1 MLEPG
6 QTGTAL
12 APKAGDVYFLK
23 EVPEAFLH
31 NRIQY
36 IYDWSKDYEIEQL
49 FSMTAVDDALYTTV
63 GFDMVV
69 IVEDV
74 NGDTKVAKLCGYYTF
89 NQHNDASQTE
99 VIKATSFAG
108 VPNGYVGVYDDGTAK
123 FIPIDT
129 STQFVVTP
137 CWTTLD
143 GVKVLGT
150 LLV

>member
-1 MLEPG
+1 MP
-6 QTGTAL
+6 
-12 APKAGDVYFLK
+12 APVRSW
-23 EVPEAFLH
+23 H
-31 NRIQY
+31 
-36 IYDWSKDYEIEQL
+36 
-49 FSMTAVDDALYTTV
+49 YTTV

-129 STQFVVTP
+129 STQFVVTNLQQQYERCP
-137 CWTTLD
+137 NLAE
-143 GVKVLGT
+143 LIE
-150 LLV
+150 